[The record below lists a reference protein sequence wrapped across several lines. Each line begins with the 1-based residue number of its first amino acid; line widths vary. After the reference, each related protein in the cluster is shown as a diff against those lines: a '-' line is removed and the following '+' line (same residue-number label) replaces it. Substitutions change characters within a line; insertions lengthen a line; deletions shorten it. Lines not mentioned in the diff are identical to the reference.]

1 MYLQVLLS
9 RRRTHLFLI
18 LTSYDIKAS
27 SASTTRKQ
35 GFEKE
40 DKQEHGRFP
49 VGLQAA
55 GRLCAKADNE
65 SSSNFCRNTLIFLF
79 IFRAKRGS
87 YVLFRPFR
95 LGKILVCYGYSL
107 KNHICISPNTG
118 F

>member
-9 RRRTHLFLI
+9 RSRTHLFLI

-49 VGLQAA
+49 VGLQAE
-55 GRLCAKADNE
+55 GRLCAKA
-65 SSSNFCRNTLIFLF
+65 
-79 IFRAKRGS
+79 GQ
-87 YVLFRPFR
+87 
-95 LGKILVCYGYSL
+95 
-107 KNHICISPNTG
+107 
-118 F
+118 